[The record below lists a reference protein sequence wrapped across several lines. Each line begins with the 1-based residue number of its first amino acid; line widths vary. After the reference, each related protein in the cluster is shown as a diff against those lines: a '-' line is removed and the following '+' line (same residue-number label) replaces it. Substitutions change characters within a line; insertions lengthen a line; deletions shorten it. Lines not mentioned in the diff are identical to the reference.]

1 MYGVVYHYRWKMA
14 TDPTTLLSQLPRG
27 PHGLSREAVEQSQ
40 RNRLLLAVTSVV
52 AEKGWTSTSVTEI
65 VARAGV
71 SRSTFYQLFD
81 DRLDC
86 FLAANE
92 MAYGVLMGAMRQR
105 LSANEAERELGYVE
119 RIDMLVSSYL
129 ETLAANPDLSRVF
142 LVEVYAA
149 GPKAIEQR
157 RKAFEEFVEIFLSAQ
172 ASVFDDGRIITED
185 ERMMTEVIVA
195 AVSSFVTNAVGAGDI
210 DSLDELHTTI
220 MSVVERL
227 EAFRD

>member
-1 MYGVVYHYRWKMA
+1 MT
-14 TDPTTLLSQLPRG
+14 TDPTTLLQKLPRG
-27 PHGLSREAVEQSQ
+27 PHGLSREVVEQSQ
-40 RNRLLLAVTSVV
+40 RNRLLLAVTAVV
-52 AEKGWTSTSVTEI
+52 AEQGWVSTSVSDI

-92 MAYGVLMGAMRQR
+92 MAYEILMAAMRER
-105 LSANEAERELGYVE
+105 LAAGEAEHDLGYVE
-119 RIDMLVSSYL
+119 RIDALVSSYL
-129 ETLAANPDLSRVF
+129 ESLAANPDLSRVF

-157 RKAFEEFVEIFLSAQ
+157 RKAFEEFVELFLSVQ
-172 ASVFDDGRIITED
+172 VSEPGGDGEVPED

-227 EAFRD
+227 GEFRD